1 MRQWIFGFGDR
12 TQDPRCEKADL
23 GAILKKLAWRPV
35 ALEVRR
41 ESVAGEGGALGEEE
55 AVEGFGMVMACRFR
69 AIRRWLEGRG
79 AGGGTSTRRG
89 AAATAPKVR
98 GQTSEEGPPRGARRG
113 FRARRAYLRG
123 SSRRRDGLRRRR
135 RDDRPPC
142 AGDRRP
148 CPMTA
153 GRSARRPGPAAD
165 ARAGGKARPGGA
177 LADRSGP
184 IRAIPPMRRE

>member
-55 AVEGFGMVMACRFR
+55 AVEGFGMVMACRVR

-89 AAATAPKVR
+89 AAATAPRVR
-98 GQTSEEGPPRGARRG
+98 GQASEEGPPRGARRG

-135 RDDRPPC
+135 RADRRPC
-142 AGDRRP
+142 AGDRRRRP
-148 CPMTA
+148 TPA
-153 GRSARRPGPAAD
+153 VRSARRPGPMS
-165 ARAGGKARPGGA
+165 RCSSWRKGSPRWS
-177 LADRSGP
+177 LSGP
-184 IRAIPPMRRE
+184 IGSQPSNPSDA